1 MHKPTTR
8 PRLGALTVPGEPRDR
23 FTLAEV
29 VGRRSARS
37 GRLLTDPAGVEWGGR

>member
-1 MHKPTTR
+1 MHVSKRTPH
-8 PRLGALTVPGEPRDR
+8 LGALTIPGEERDR
-23 FTLAEV
+23 FALAAV